1 MARFS
6 MKRLADENRSWREFT
21 PPNTVYIDDQMSMQM
36 LQELSM
42 ILREYQKDRTN
53 PYLNKAKDIL
63 QWTENKL
70 LSG

>member
-6 MKRLADENRSWREFT
+6 MKQLAEQNRPWREFT